1 MSQYEWDEN
10 KNQSNQKKHGISF
23 EDAKNVF
30 DDEDAVAYPGQ
41 IRAGEYRFLL
51 VGKVLG
57 KFIIAVVFTMRK
69 QIFRLISARQAQKG
83 EINDYLVNKFNNQG
97 HE

>member
-41 IRAGEYRFLL
+41 IRAGENRFLL

>member
-41 IRAGEYRFLL
+41 IRAGENRFCWW
-51 VGKVLG
+51 VK
-57 KFIIAVVFTMRK
+57 
-69 QIFRLISARQAQKG
+69 
-83 EINDYLVNKFNNQG
+83 YLVSLLLQ
-97 HE
+97 